1 MPALDPGSP
10 VHFIIPAQS
19 LLRYVSTYY
28 FFRIETG
35 DEEQEDLLHPE
46 GGSAHFTLSGSSR
59 GNIVTEPPLPTP
71 AANVTGPTGKASRIF
86 CKSMFL
92 AGIGILPLGWH
103 RLIKTPADRWA
114 NRVGDL
120 SHPEFSVFKEIWD
133 RLQGMSEPEEMAALF
148 DSILMRSVQ
157 QPDPLETDIE
167 NIHEVLADPNISSVA
182 DLADATGIVQQR
194 LERLCRRIFGFPPKR
209 LLRRQRF
216 LRTLGS
222 VMLDPDLKWT
232 AALDDQYFDQAHFN
246 RDFQE
251 FMGMSPSQY
260 LAMPRPISIPSTLAR
275 ASQVG
280 HPLQALQGPGLSEQP
295 SASRLAFGSESR

>member
-1 MPALDPGSP
+1 M
-10 VHFIIPAQS
+10 
-19 LLRYVSTYY
+19 
-28 FFRIETG
+28 
-35 DEEQEDLLHPE
+35 
-46 GGSAHFTLSGSSR
+46 
-59 GNIVTEPPLPTP
+59 PTP

-86 CKSMFL
+86 CKSMVL

-103 RLIKTPADRWA
+103 RLIKAPADRWA

-120 SHPEFSVFKEIWD
+120 EHPEFSLFKKIWD
-133 RLQGMSEPEEMAALF
+133 EMQGLSDPEQMAALF
-148 DSILMRSVQ
+148 DGLLLRAIDRH
-157 QPDPLETDIE
+157 DPLEKDIE
-167 NIHEVLADPNISSVA
+167 DIHEALADPDISSVV
-182 DLADATGIVQQR
+182 DLADATEISQQR
-194 LERLCRRIFGFPPKR
+194 LERLCRKVFGFPPKR

-216 LRTLGS
+216 LRTLGN
-222 VMLDPDLKWT
+222 VMLDPDLKWS

-280 HPLQALQGPGLSEQP
+280 HPLQALQGPGLSE
-295 SASRLAFGSESR
+295 

>member
-1 MPALDPGSP
+1 MPSLDSTNP
-10 VHFIIPAQS
+10 VHFIIPAQP

-35 DEEQEDLLHPE
+35 EDEEQEDLLHPE
-46 GGSAHFTLSGSSR
+46 WGSAHFTLSGSSR
-59 GNIVTEPPLPTP
+59 GNIVTEPSMPTP

-86 CKSMFL
+86 CKSMVL

-103 RLIKTPADRWA
+103 RLIKAPADRWA

-120 SHPEFSVFKEIWD
+120 EHPEFSLFKKIWD
-133 RLQGMSEPEEMAALF
+133 EVQGLSDPEQMAALF
-148 DSILMRSVQ
+148 DGLLLRAIDRH
-157 QPDPLETDIE
+157 DPLEKDIE
-167 NIHEVLADPNISSVA
+167 DIHEALADPDISSVV
-182 DLADATGIVQQR
+182 DLADATGISQQR
-194 LERLCRRIFGFPPKR
+194 LERLCRKVFGFPPKR

-216 LRTLGS
+216 LRTLGN
-222 VMLDPDLKWT
+222 VMLDPDLKWS

-280 HPLQALQGPGLSEQP
+280 HPLQALQGPGLSE
-295 SASRLAFGSESR
+295 